1 METVVCGKMPSIS
14 KHQENFIPLSVAW
27 DSLSSKPIEE
37 GGHHISSCSSGKIGP
52 FLLWYQENPRHLM
65 ATG

>member
-1 METVVCGKMPSIS
+1 METVACGKVPSIYEN
-14 KHQENFIPLSVAW
+14 QENFIPLSVAW
-27 DSLSSKPIEE
+27 DSLSSKPIGE
-37 GGHHISSCSSGKIGP
+37 GGHHIFPCSSGKIDP